1 MNAAAFEATAAW
13 LRERLVHTV
22 GAAKAEAAL
31 AASLKELGLPG
42 LPDDPLH
49 LLVLARH
56 LSRRRGRI
64 GAVAHAMTL
73 RLAAAMDG
81 QPITK
86 VVFG

>member
-1 MNAAAFEATAAW
+1 MSSAPFQATAAW
-13 LRERLVHTV
+13 LRESLALSV
-22 GAAKAEAAL
+22 GATKAEAAL
-31 AASLKELGLPG
+31 AASLQALGLSE

-64 GAVAHAMTL
+64 GAVAHTMTI

-81 QPITK
+81 QPITR